1 MIRTSG
7 LTAAAVLIVAIVGGA
22 AGGAVVMGGSDS
34 PAQPAQV
41 RDVDVVSA
49 DTEAITE
56 PTAEP
61 TVEPSAAAAPQP
73 TMDPEPAPRAEEDDV
88 AGSTET
94 AQKAADRSEAAAK
107 RAEEAKAAAEKAA
120 DKASSPAPVT
130 SPATS
135 KPAEPKTCDGV
146 AEGTKLGI
154 PFKTNGM
161 GSGWTGGSAGEKVCR
176 DGKWVVTKEPV
187 DATPPPKPAGDPEPS
202 SPPQ

>member
-1 MIRTSG
+1 MIKTSG
-7 LTAAAVLIVAIVGGA
+7 LTAAAVLVVAIVGGA

-34 PAQPAQV
+34 PAPPAQV

-49 DTEAITE
+49 EQDQVVDPA
-56 PTAEP
+56 P
-61 TVEPSAAAAPQP
+61 TVEPSATAAPQP

-120 DKASSPAPVT
+120 DKASSPSPVT

-135 KPAEPKTCDGV
+135 KAAEPKTCDGV